1 MEEKKEKIDQ
11 KLQKLCSAQPWLPEH
26 KNFQFS
32 ETSTP
37 YSHYS
42 NVPSFINNSFQ
53 SSFEEAN
60 YIIDSQNDKDSFSVF
75 DAIDHKIQDKSLFE
89 KIKIN
94 LNFGDDSMPTKE
106 QEKHLLD
113 LFALKEAIKNQNL
126 PDFCFKNHVKL
137 DELLKKCNRKNN
149 VGNTEIKNSGDF
161 NKIMNVSVKK
171 STLIENGEEILT
183 KNKKIQKEPNF
194 VSGSLLSE
202 IPNFEKKNVSNQSL
216 LSLLENP
223 NAIENNKSQLNN
235 NELLNKSQ
243 NNNINEILKSDV
255 KNQSI
260 GEKKR
265 SNKVELVFS
274 EKKTKNNQLKENNTL
289 KNYSPVSLLKESNV
303 NKITSNLPLTK
314 KSFQKKEKLPDC
326 PLKFDKLKLVLNKV
340 NFPTKKIINS

>member
-1 MEEKKEKIDQ
+1 MFTSEILEEKNEKIDQ
-11 KLQKLCSAQPWLPEH
+11 KLQKLLSSQPWLPEQ

-60 YIIDSQNDKDSFSVF
+60 IIDSQNEKDSFSLF
-75 DAIDHKIQDKSLFE
+75 DALDHKIQNKSLIE
-89 KIKIN
+89 KIKTN
-94 LNFGDDSMPTKE
+94 LNFGNGSVATKE

-113 LFALKEAIKNQNL
+113 LFDLKEAIKSQNL
-126 PDFCFKNHVKL
+126 PDFCFKNHVRL
-137 DELLKKCNRKNN
+137 DELLKKCNKKNN
-149 VGNTEIKNSGDF
+149 GSNEIKNSDDF

-171 STLIENGEEILT
+171 SSLIENGEKNLT
-183 KNKKIQKEPNF
+183 KNKKSQKELNF

-216 LSLLENP
+216 LSLLDNP
-223 NAIENNKSQLNN
+223 NNVENNKSPLNN
-235 NELLNKSQ
+235 N
-243 NNNINEILKSDV
+243 NEILNSEV

-260 GEKKR
+260 SENKR
-265 SNKVELVFS
+265 SNKVELILS
-274 EKKTKNNQLKENNTL
+274 EKKPKNNEPKENNTL
-289 KNYSPVSLLKESNV
+289 KNYSPVALLKESNV
-303 NKITSNLPLTK
+303 NKITMNLDVLPSAK
-314 KSFQKKEKLPDC
+314 KSFQKKEKVPDC
-326 PLKFDKLKLVLNKV
+326 PLKFNKLKLVLNKV